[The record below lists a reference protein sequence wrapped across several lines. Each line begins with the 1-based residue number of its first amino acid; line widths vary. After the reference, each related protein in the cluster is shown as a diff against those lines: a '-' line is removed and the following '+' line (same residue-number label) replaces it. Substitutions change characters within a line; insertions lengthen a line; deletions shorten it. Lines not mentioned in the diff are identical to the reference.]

1 MKKKRTVGHSVR
13 TLDNMMFRSFASCVR
28 EHGLDELTTMHGWIL
43 GFLSCNEGRDIFQ
56 KDIES
61 EFQIGRST
69 VTNIV
74 KLMEKKGYIRREAV
88 PYDARL
94 KKLVLTDTGRALHE
108 ATIQLIDE
116 LEGKT
121 TAGIE
126 KEDLE
131 TFFTVIEKLKENVK
145 TNLGETTC

>member
-1 MKKKRTVGHSVR
+1 
-13 TLDNMMFRSFASCVR
+13 MFRNFASCVR

-43 GFLSCNEGRDIFQ
+43 GFLYRNEGRDIFQ
-56 KDIES
+56 KDIEA

-74 KLMEKKGYIRREAV
+74 KLMEKKGYICRVAV

-94 KKLVLTDTGRALHE
+94 KKLVLTDTGRELQE
-108 ATIQLIDE
+108 ATMHLIDE
-116 LEGKT
+116 LERKT
-121 TAGIE
+121 VEGISE
-126 KEDLE
+126 EDLE
-131 TFFTVIEKLKENVK
+131 TFFEVIDKLKENVK